1 MSRTHPRD
9 VPLPPPGE
17 ETLTRLEACRVARV
31 SESTFD
37 RAVANKRI
45 SVRRLGLRILI
56 KRAELDR
63 WIETLPTERAA
74 RE

>member
-1 MSRTHPRD
+1 
-9 VPLPPPGE
+9 
-17 ETLTRLEACRVARV
+17 VARV

-45 SVRRLGLRILI
+45 SVRRLGLRILV